1 VRAIVSGLAGLA
13 AAVAVPAVTG
23 AETASVVCAACVQA
37 NMQRLAGD
45 ELRGRRCG
53 TADEAAAADYIVQQL
68 TASHVPGA
76 LPGGAYVQ
84 SVQLATPT
92 YAAPP
97 TLTLKTAGA
106 EVRLVQGEDMALE
119 NEPAL
124 LDAPSVR
131 IADTAAGL
139 ESVAGKLVVYD
150 GPAFDPA
157 ALAALRKAGALGV
170 VMPAP
175 DALLQHWTA
184 AYAESIV
191 RSAGPT
197 RVVGAEPPAARA
209 PWGGPTVV
217 LVKPQ
222 AMARLRAADGGTAH
236 LDARRGPDR
245 LETTHNVVGVIHGA
259 APDADRRAVLL
270 SAHYDHLGVRGG
282 VIFHGANDDASGTS
296 AVLEFARILGAGA
309 TPQRTVYFGLFGC
322 EEAGELGSLY
332 FQGHPPTALSD
343 IAVNLEFEMIGVD
356 DPKHAGQLML
366 TGWERSN
373 LGPALKAHGALVGPD
388 PYPEQHFF
396 QRSDNFQLAKKGVV
410 AHTLSAWPLPP
421 TYHAATDD
429 LDHVD
434 LAFMDRVIG
443 SLVEPVRWLVNNGDF
458 EPAWVPGQAP

>member
-1 VRAIVSGLAGLA
+1 VRAILSGLAGLA
-13 AAVAVPAVTG
+13 AALAVPTITG
-23 AETASVVCAACVQA
+23 AETATVVCAACVQA
-37 NMQRLAGD
+37 NMERLAGD
-45 ELRGRRCG
+45 DLRGRRCA

-68 TASHVPGA
+68 KASRVQGA
-76 LPGGAYVQ
+76 FADGYLQ

-97 TLTLKTAGA
+97 TLTLKTPGA

-119 NEPAL
+119 NEPPL

-131 IADTAAGL
+131 ITDVAAGL
-139 ESVAGKLVVYD
+139 EGVAGKLVIYD

-175 DALLQHWTA
+175 DELQAHWA
-184 AYAESIV
+184 AIA

-197 RVVGAEPPAARA
+197 KVLGAEPPPARA

-217 LVKPQ
+217 FVKPEG
-222 AMARLRAADGGTAH
+222 MARLRTADGGAAH
-236 LDARRGPDR
+236 LDARHGPDR
-245 LETTHNVVGVIHGA
+245 LETTRNVVGVIHGA

-270 SAHYDHLGVRGG
+270 SAHYDHLGVRNG
-282 VIFHGANDDASGTS
+282 VIFHGANDDASGTA
-296 AVLEFARILGAGA
+296 AVLELARILGAGA

-332 FQGHPPTALSD
+332 FQGHPPTTLSD

-388 PYPEQHFF
+388 PYPTQHFF
-396 QRSDNFQLAKKGVV
+396 QRSDNYQLARKGVV
-410 AHTLSAWPLPP
+410 AHTVSAWPLTP

-429 LDHVD
+429 LGHVD

-443 SLVEPVRWLVNNGDF
+443 SLIAPVRWLVNNGDF
-458 EPAWVPGQAP
+458 APAWVPGQAP

>member
-1 VRAIVSGLAGLA
+1 LA
-13 AAVAVPAVTG
+13 AALVPTVTG
-23 AETASVVCAACVQA
+23 AETATVVCVACVQA

-68 TASHVPGA
+68 KASRVQGA

-97 TLTLKTAGA
+97 TLTLKTPAT
-106 EVRLVQGEDMALE
+106 EVRLVQGDDMALE
-119 NEPAL
+119 NEPPL

-131 IADTAAGL
+131 ITDTAAGL
-139 ESVAGKLVVYD
+139 EGVAGKLVIYD

-157 ALAALRKAGALGV
+157 ALAALRKAGAVGA
-170 VMPAP
+170 VMLAP
-175 DALLQHWTA
+175 DALQKHWTA
-184 AYAESIV
+184 AYAAAIA

-197 RVVGAEPPAARA
+197 KVVGAEPPPARA
-209 PWGGPTVV
+209 PWGGPV
-217 LVKPQ
+217 LVFVKPQ
-222 AMARLRAADGGTAH
+222 AMARLRAADGATAH
-236 LDARRGPDR
+236 LDARLGPDR

-270 SAHYDHLGVRGG
+270 SAHYDHLGVKDG
-282 VIFHGANDDASGTS
+282 VIFHGANDDASGTA
-296 AVLEFARILGAGA
+296 AVLEFARILGAGV

-332 FQGHPPTALSD
+332 FQGHPPMALSD

-388 PYPEQHFF
+388 PYPAQHFF
-396 QRSDNFQLAKKGVV
+396 QRSDNYQLARKGVV
-410 AHTLSAWPLPP
+410 AHTVSAWPLTP
-421 TYHAATDD
+421 TYHEATDD

-434 LAFMDRVIG
+434 LAFMGRVIG
-443 SLVEPVRWLVNNGDF
+443 SLIEPVQWLVNNGDF

>member
-1 VRAIVSGLAGLA
+1 MRAILSGLAGLA
-13 AAVAVPAVTG
+13 AALAAPAVAG
-23 AETASVVCAACVQA
+23 AETTAVVCAACVQA

-45 ELRGRRCG
+45 DLRGRRCG

-68 TASHVPGA
+68 KASQAPGA
-76 LPGGAYVQ
+76 FPGGGYLQ
-84 SVQLATPT
+84 SVQLVTPT

-97 TLTLKTAGA
+97 TLTLKTPGA
-106 EVRLVQGEDMALE
+106 EVRLVLGEDMALE
-119 NEPAL
+119 NEPPL

-131 IADTAAGL
+131 IADMATGLAG
-139 ESVAGKLVVYD
+139 VAGKLVVYD
-150 GPAFDPA
+150 SPAFDPA
-157 ALAALRKAGALGV
+157 ALAAMRKAGAVGV
-170 VMPAP
+170 VMAAP

-184 AYAESIV
+184 AYSATIV

-197 RVVGAEPPAARA
+197 RVVGADPPAARA

-217 LVKPQ
+217 FVKPE
-222 AMARLRAADGGTAH
+222 AMARLRAVDGGTAH

-245 LETTHNVVGVIHGA
+245 LETTHNVVGVIHGS

-270 SAHYDHLGVRGG
+270 SAHYDHLGVKAG

-309 TPQRTVYFGLFGC
+309 RPQRTVYFGLFGC

-356 DPKHAGQLML
+356 DPNHAGKLML

-373 LGPALKAHGALVGPD
+373 LGPALKAHGALISPD

-396 QRSDNFQLAKKGVV
+396 QRSDNYQLARKGVV
-410 AHTLSAWPLPP
+410 AHTVSAWPLTP
-421 TYHAATDD
+421 TYHAASDD
-429 LDHVD
+429 LAHVD
-434 LAFMDRVIG
+434 LTFMDRVIG
-443 SLVEPVRWLVNNGDF
+443 SLIEPVRWLVNGDF
-458 EPAWVPGQAP
+458 APAWVPGGQP